1 MPRRIGSPS
10 TLGPVQAQT
19 TSKPTERNAGGG
31 STRGTWLSNTLRS
44 LMPHRKASGP
54 VDTPGPHNNTATAA
68 QPRAAAL
75 PARPGTAGGRDGSP
89 PGEGWGMG
97 FLRRAEGRK
106 VLQPDDL
113 LAQRSRLKPVV
124 TLDAG
129 PTDAAK
135 ERIVRHRVV
144 AQGQSGSGPSN
155 RTVLEPAHE
164 FVDTVAKIRGEI
176 ATLRADID
184 AQAIGKGGAEQYP
197 RDSMNEWAGRTYR
210 AVSGSASGAYHL
222 DDAKRKIYTNW
233 RSNAPVQATP
243 KQQLSDARRAFRELK
258 KLDKKRN
265 GLDVVAQHP
274 DKPSPAQFER
284 THGEERALGNFAYYV
299 LPKKPRE
306 QSGGDFARL
315 TVNFDGKDAAK
326 AAGRISKVVKRN
338 PGLVDQAKVMGPAR
352 VGTRVDDAV
361 VYMSKPDR
369 AAAAQI
375 DKQLRKD
382 IPAPAAASTAPGMEP
397 LSATSAYAEYA
408 AGALGSHELDR
419 GAVVMAAVER
429 KLAGS
434 SWPLTELVAAELAA
448 AGYDPAQP
456 SRLASSNADE
466 TEA

>member
-1 MPRRIGSPS
+1 
-10 TLGPVQAQT
+10 
-19 TSKPTERNAGGG
+19 
-31 STRGTWLSNTLRS
+31 
-44 LMPHRKASGP
+44 
-54 VDTPGPHNNTATAA
+54 
-68 QPRAAAL
+68 
-75 PARPGTAGGRDGSP
+75 
-89 PGEGWGMG
+89 MG

-106 VLQPDDL
+106 VLQPNDL
-113 LAQRSRLKPVV
+113 LTQRSRLKPVV
-124 TLDAG
+124 ALDAG
-129 PTDAAK
+129 PTDVVK
-135 ERIVRHRVV
+135 ERIVRHRVA
-144 AQGQSGSGPSN
+144 AQGQSSSGPSN
-155 RTVLEPAHE
+155 RTALEPAHE
-164 FVDTVAKIRGEI
+164 FVDTVARIRGEI
-176 ATLRADID
+176 ATLRADIS
-184 AQAIGKGGAEQYP
+184 AQTIAKGGAETYP

-210 AVSGSASGAYHL
+210 AVSGSASGAYHV
-222 DDAKRKIYTNW
+222 DDAKRRIYTNW
-233 RSNAPVQATP
+233 RANAPVQVTP

-258 KLDKKRN
+258 KLDKQRN

-274 DKPSPAQFER
+274 NKPSPAQFER

-326 AAGRISKVVKRN
+326 AVGRLGKVVKRN
-338 PGLVDQAKVMGPAR
+338 PDSIDQAKVMGPAR

-382 IPAPAAASTAPGMEP
+382 IPAPAPAAASSAPGMEP

-429 KLAGS
+429 KLAGDS
-434 SWPLTELVAAELAA
+434 RPLTELVAAELAA
-448 AGYDPAQP
+448 AGYDPARP
-456 SRLASSNADE
+456 SRLAISDADE